1 MDNTITPEQSLR
13 LIDDTIREA
22 KRSFQKVH
30 FYFLLWGV
38 LFALAGLVS
47 YLMMQNGSPM
57 HWVIWPVMGIVG
69 GIVAG
74 VHGAKQVKKQGATT
88 TMDRVHMWLWTANT
102 ITLILLLIGL
112 VARGVDPNPF
122 ILCLIGMPTFISG
135 ALMRFR
141 PLMLGGILF
150 WIIGLASFF
159 VLQEYSSL
167 VFSGAIVLGYI
178 VPGLLLKTEENGL
191 RTA

>member
-1 MDNTITPEQSLR
+1 MDNTLTPEQSLR
-13 LIDDTIREA
+13 LIDETIREA

-38 LFALAGLVS
+38 LFASAGIVS
-47 YLMMQNGSPM
+47 FVLMQKGSPL
-57 HWVIWPVMGIVG
+57 HWVIWPAMGIIG

-74 VHGAKQVKKQGATT
+74 MYGARQGRKQGATT

-102 ITLILLLIGL
+102 ITLILLLVGL

-122 ILCLIGMPTFISG
+122 ILVLVGMPTFISG
-135 ALMRFR
+135 ALMRFL

-150 WIIGLASFF
+150 WAIGVASFF

-178 VPGLLLKTEENGL
+178 IPGLLLKNEENGL

>member
-1 MDNTITPEQSLR
+1 MDNTLTPEQSLR
-13 LIDDTIREA
+13 LIDETIREA

-38 LFALAGLVS
+38 LFALAGIVS
-47 YLMMQNGSPM
+47 YLLKQSGTPL
-57 HWVIWPVMGIVG
+57 HWVIWPAMGVVG
-69 GIVAG
+69 GVAAG
-74 VHGAKQVKKQGATT
+74 VYGARQGKEKGATT

-102 ITLILLLIGL
+102 ITLILLLVGL
-112 VARGVDPNPF
+112 VARGVDPNPY
-122 ILCLIGMPTFISG
+122 ILVLIGMPTFISG

-141 PLMLGGILF
+141 PLILGGILF
-150 WIIGLASFF
+150 WGIGFASFF

-167 VFSGAIVLGYI
+167 IFSGAVVMGYI

>member
-1 MDNTITPEQSLR
+1 MDNTLTPEQSLR
-13 LIDDTIREA
+13 LIDETIREA

-38 LFALAGLVS
+38 LFATAGIVS
-47 YLMMQNGSPM
+47 FILMQIGTPLY
-57 HWVIWPVMGIVG
+57 WGVWPVMGIIG

-74 VHGAKQVKKQGATT
+74 VYGSRQGRKQGATT
-88 TMDRVHMWLWTANT
+88 TMDRVHKWLWTANT
-102 ITLILLLIGL
+102 ITIILLLVGL
-112 VARGVDPNPF
+112 VTRGVDPNPY
-122 ILCLIGMPTFISG
+122 ILVLVGMPTFISG
-135 ALMRFR
+135 ALMRFL

-150 WIIGLASFF
+150 WAIGLTSFF

-178 VPGLLLKTEENGL
+178 VPGLLLKNEENGL

>member
-1 MDNTITPEQSLR
+1 MDNTLTPEQSLR
-13 LIDDTIREA
+13 LIDETIREA

-38 LFALAGLVS
+38 LFATAGIVS
-47 YLMMQNGSPM
+47 FILMQIGTPLY
-57 HWVIWPVMGIVG
+57 WVAWPVMGIIG

-74 VHGAKQVKKQGATT
+74 VYGSRQGRKQGATT
-88 TMDRVHMWLWTANT
+88 TMDRVHKWLWTANT
-102 ITLILLLIGL
+102 ITLILMLVGL
-112 VARGVDPNPF
+112 VTRGVDPNPY
-122 ILCLIGMPTFISG
+122 ILVLVGMPTFISG
-135 ALMRFR
+135 ALMRFL

-150 WIIGLASFF
+150 WAIGLASFF

-178 VPGLLLKTEENGL
+178 VPGLLLKNEENGL

>member
-38 LFALAGLVS
+38 LFALSGLVS

-57 HWVIWPVMGIVG
+57 HWIIWPVMGIVG
-69 GIVAG
+69 GIVAS
-74 VHGAKQVKKQGATT
+74 VHGARQGRKQGATT
-88 TMDRVHMWLWTANT
+88 TMDRVHMWLWTTNT

-112 VARGVDPNPF
+112 VARGVDPNPY

-150 WIIGLASFF
+150 WVIGLASFF

-178 VPGLLLKTEENGL
+178 VPGLLLRSEENGL